1 MKILD
6 RYILKAHA
14 GTFFFAFVTIM
25 FVFIL
30 SFLTKFLDRLV
41 GKGLDMGIVVEMLL
55 LQSAWMVGFAVPMA
69 VLVSTV
75 MAFGSLTNSSELT
88 VMRSG
93 GISMTRLIAPVL
105 IASLVLSALVERFN
119 NVMMPEANFRANAL
133 LSDITRMKPGFGIDR
148 NAFSNVIKGYSIM
161 ARKVD
166 NKTGEL
172 TDVVLYDRERPEV
185 RIVITAAK
193 GRIEFSSDYR
203 YLIMTLDN
211 GQIHELTLPRMD
223 RYRKMVFTRHRY
235 VFEAMGYGFERSDE
249 NGRRRGGR
257 ELSAKDLLAVG
268 KEFRFKSRKAES
280 SSVRGLEELKKQVEL
295 IRTGSVPVARP
306 GSGVL
311 PVAQPAKAAVLADAM
326 IEDVSS
332 AIAEIDKNRIEYN
345 KYMVEYHKKY
355 SLAFACMVFALVGA
369 PLGVMAR
376 RGGFGVGAALSLLF
390 FVMYWVMMIGGEK
403 IAERGLVTPAICVW
417 LPNVIL
423 SAAGLFM
430 LFRLTRSVTASS
442 R

>member
-14 GTFFFAFVTIM
+14 GSFFFAFVTIM

-41 GKGLDMGIVVEMLL
+41 GKGLDIGIVVEMVL
-55 LQSAWMVGFAVPMA
+55 LQSAWMVGLAVPMA

-75 MAFGSLTNSSELT
+75 MAFGALTNSSELT

-93 GISMTRLIAPVL
+93 GISVYRLVAPVL
-105 IASLVLSALVERFN
+105 IVSLFLSIMVERFN

-133 LSDITRMKPGFGIDR
+133 LFDITRMKPGFGIDK
-148 NAFSNVIKGYSIM
+148 NSFSNVIKGYSIM

-166 NKTGEL
+166 NTTGEL
-172 TDVVLYDRERPEV
+172 SDVVLYDRERPEV

-193 GRIEFSSDYR
+193 GRIEFSDDSR
-203 YLIMTLDN
+203 FLILTLEN

-235 VFEAMGYGFERSDE
+235 VFEATGYGFERSDG

-268 KEFRFKSRKAES
+268 EEFRVKAEKAERT
-280 SSVRGLEELKKQVEL
+280 SVMGVEELKSQVDL
-295 IRTGSVPVARP
+295 IRKSGGTALKPVSRLLPDVSP
-306 GSGVL
+306 G
-311 PVAQPAKAAVLADAM
+311 KAIASTDAM
-326 IEDVSS
+326 IKVVSS
-332 AIAEIDKNRIEYN
+332 GIEEMQKDRIEYN
-345 KYMVEYHKKY
+345 NYMVEYHKKY
-355 SLAFACMVFALVGA
+355 SLAFACLVFAIVGA

-376 RGGFGVGAALSLLF
+376 RGGFGIGAALSLLF

-403 IAERGLVTPAICVW
+403 IADRGLISPAICVW
-417 LPNVIL
+417 TPNVIL
-423 SAAGLFM
+423 SAVGMFM
-430 LFRLTRSVTASS
+430 LLRLARSVTASS